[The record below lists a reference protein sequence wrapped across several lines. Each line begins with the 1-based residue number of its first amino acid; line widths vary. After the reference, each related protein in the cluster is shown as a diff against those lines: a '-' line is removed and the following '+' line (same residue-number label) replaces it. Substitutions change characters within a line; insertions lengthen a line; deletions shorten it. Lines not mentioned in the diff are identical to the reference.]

1 MELVLDTEVVPHPM
15 FAEATSIEH
24 FVELL
29 RGYHAELM
37 NTRPA
42 ELRYELEVNPP
53 QLQVYSPDHPDNYS
67 ETTWGEYS
75 FRMKVKMPQREG
87 QPFETFGK
95 DFPFLQVISSQGT
108 GGSGKVH
115 GVDELHGVYHDLE
128 CFPKLHAQFMT
139 LQDLNA
145 KHAQH
150 VYEMDRQTQSA
161 FTADE
166 TLENVRSQL
175 NSHRLA
181 VYRLEREE
189 KALMDSI
196 RASVNASHPE
206 PYAAEREALLQKFQ
220 SV

>member
-1 MELVLDTEVVPHPM
+1 MELVLDNEVVPHPI

-29 RGYHAELM
+29 QGYHAELM

-42 ELRYELEVNPP
+42 ERRYDMEVYPP
-53 QLQVYSPDHPDNYS
+53 QLQVYSPDHPDS
-67 ETTWGEYS
+67 CSDITWGEYS
-75 FRMKVKMPQREG
+75 FRLRVTMPLREG
-87 QPFETFGK
+87 RPFETFGK
-95 DFPFLQVISSQGT
+95 DFPFLQVCSSQGT

-128 CFPKLHAQFMT
+128 CFPKIHAQFMA

-161 FTADE
+161 FTADDA
-166 TLENVRSQL
+166 LGSVRSKL
-175 NSHRLA
+175 NSHRVA
-181 VYRLEREE
+181 VYMLEREE

-196 RASVNASHPE
+196 RAGVNASHPE